1 MTAVTTW
8 QTDDPCPSCGTALT
22 LAEDGGPRLIAECRS
37 CGYADTWTTGPVEAA
52 DPERAEARQASR
64 WLLAEYELTAAALA
78 NGLRGRLADAAQKQ
92 RFLRIV
98 SPGPM
103 FTLKDG

>member
-1 MTAVTTW
+1 MTGQTVW
-8 QTDDPCPSCGTALT
+8 QADDPCPACGTVLT
-22 LAEDGGPRLIAECRS
+22 ILDGGDEPCRAECRS
-37 CGYADTWTTGPVEAA
+37 CGHADTWTTSHPGPA
-52 DPERAEARQASR
+52 DPRTEARQASQ

-78 NGLRGRLADAAQKQ
+78 NGLSGCLADGQKQ

-103 FTLKDG
+103 ITMKDG